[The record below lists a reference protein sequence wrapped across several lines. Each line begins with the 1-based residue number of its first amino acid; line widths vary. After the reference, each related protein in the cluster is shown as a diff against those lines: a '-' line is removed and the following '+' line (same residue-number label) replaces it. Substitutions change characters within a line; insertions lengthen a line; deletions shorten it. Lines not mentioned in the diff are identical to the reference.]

1 MTGRKEN
8 HTMKNEPIKTTIS
21 AMKKAAEYAR
31 SNVLRRLEQNKTY
44 ACVNWCKTAEDFRKI
59 DADYALSVMAV
70 DDMYYEML
78 RQIKSIEKT
87 QKGV

>member
-1 MTGRKEN
+1 
-8 HTMKNEPIKTTIS
+8 MKNEPIKTTTS
-21 AMKKAAEYAR
+21 AMRKAAEYAR
-31 SNVLRRLEQNKTY
+31 ANVLRQLEQNKTY
-44 ACVNWCKTAEDFRKI
+44 AYINWCKTAEDFQKI
-59 DADYALSVMAV
+59 DADHALSVMAV